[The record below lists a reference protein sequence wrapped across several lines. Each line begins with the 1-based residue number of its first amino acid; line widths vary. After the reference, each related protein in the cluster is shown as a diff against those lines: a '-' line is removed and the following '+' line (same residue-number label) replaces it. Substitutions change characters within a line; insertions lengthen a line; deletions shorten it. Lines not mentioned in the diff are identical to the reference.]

1 MPNQAKLPQLR
12 VTAVCLGNICR
23 SPIAEAVL
31 RDRIEV
37 AGLSEKVLV
46 DSAGTGDWHI
56 GHEADPRSQAIL
68 AQNGYSLTHS
78 ARQITSD
85 WMSEIDIILV
95 MDSSNHLNVEALVR
109 DSGFEPELYL
119 IRSFDPD
126 LAHYDNLSPELDV
139 PDPYY
144 DRDNGFAL
152 VLKMIERAANE
163 FVAGLPSRLN
173 Q

>member
-1 MPNQAKLPQLR
+1 MA
-12 VTAVCLGNICR
+12 
-23 SPIAEAVL
+23 
-31 RDRIEV
+31 
-37 AGLSEKVLV
+37 
-46 DSAGTGDWHI
+46 
-56 GHEADPRSQAIL
+56 
-68 AQNGYSLTHS
+68 
-78 ARQITSD
+78 
-85 WMSEIDIILV
+85 EIDIILV
-95 MDSSNHLNVEALVR
+95 MDSSNYLNVEALMR
-109 DSGFEPELYL
+109 DSGSEPELCM

-163 FVAGLPSRLN
+163 FVAVLPARLN